1 MVCRYKY
8 CKEKE
13 ELTSQTCETISSFN
27 YHKKCAKKVT
37 GKKAIRTLYYDKV
50 SNTVVMAQLNKVIQ
64 NLIDDKEVSPEYLY
78 FALRYAINH
87 EIPIKSPYS
96 LPYIID
102 NYEIKSAYK
111 KFQTK
116 NAKKEVMIMPTE
128 EKEITFNIETTPT
141 TGWGFFG
148 G

>member
-13 ELTSQTCETISSFN
+13 ELTEETAETILSFK
-27 YHKKCAKKVT
+27 YHKKCAKKIN
-37 GKKAIRTLYYDKV
+37 GKKAIRDLYCQKV
-50 SNTVVMAQLNKVIQ
+50 SNTVVMALLNKVIQ
-64 NLIDDKEVSPEYLY
+64 NMIDVKEISPEYLY

-87 EIPIKSPYS
+87 GIPIKSPNS

-102 NYEIKSAYK
+102 NYEIKNAFK

-116 NAKKEVMIMPTE
+116 NVKKEVVAPIE
-128 EKEITFNIETTPT
+128 EKEITFNIEPERP
-141 TGWGFFG
+141 TGWNFFG